1 MYAIMILLLK
11 STSYACMSLSPCPS
25 LLSPGPSPI
34 EFSSACPMNLTALF
48 FSTAS
53 ASLTMVSGG
62 MQPVDST
69 VKMKWSA
76 VRFGHF
82 VTPAFQSDTFTTHGA
97 VTWVLDNSYSG
108 VSTTTATTAATTS
121 RSFFRHTTSSA
132 QVFYIEHTHRTHC
145 LELICFIVSDRLQQS
160 DVGHEAVRRRSY
172 WTELGMILAEPLARV
187 SFELNALSGGQLGQ
201 HDVVV
206 HGSDG
211 LLAPI
216 LLMTLGLPH
225 EVFG

>member
-1 MYAIMILLLK
+1 MPDELDGFVFQYRQ
-11 STSYACMSLSPCPS
+11 CLSHDGFRGHAARGLHREDEVVCCS
-25 LLSPGPSPI
+25 IQL
-34 EFSSACPMNLTALF
+34 
-48 FSTAS
+48 
-53 ASLTMVSGG
+53 
-62 MQPVDST
+62 
-69 VKMKWSA
+69 
-76 VRFGHF
+76 HF

-97 VTWVLDNSYSG
+97 VTWVLDNGYSG
-108 VSTTTATTAATTS
+108 VFTTTATTAATTS

-132 QVFYIEHTHRTHC
+132 QVFYIEHTHRTHG
-145 LELICFIVSDRLQQS
+145 LELIRFFVSDRLQQS